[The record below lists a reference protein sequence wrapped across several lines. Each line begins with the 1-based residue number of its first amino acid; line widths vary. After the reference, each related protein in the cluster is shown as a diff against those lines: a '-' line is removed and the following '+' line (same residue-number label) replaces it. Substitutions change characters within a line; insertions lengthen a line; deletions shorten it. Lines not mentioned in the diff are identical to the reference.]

1 MTNEDGTIYVVHW
14 THTPEN
20 CPGRT
25 KEGAEMLD
33 GFWANRDEAEKRG
46 IKILSAYVG
55 VTSHEY
61 YITVQTND
69 YAGMVEFFLPLVP
82 TQTGKVTPVM
92 TMDRWIDINR
102 H

>member
-1 MTNEDGTIYVVHW
+1 MADDEGSIYVVHW

-25 KEGAEMLD
+25 KEGAKMLVD
-33 GFWANRDEAEKRG
+33 FWARQEEFEKKG

-61 YITVQTND
+61 YITVQTKD
-69 YAGMVEFFLPLVP
+69 DPGMVEFFLPLVP

-92 TMDRWIDINR
+92 SMDKWIEINQ